1 MAMHTTE
8 TVTRTIRRWIVP
20 AVECW
25 GAASDDIGNAWAAA
39 E

>member
-20 AVECW
+20 AVDCG
-25 GAASDDIGNAWAAA
+25 GAASDDIGNA
-39 E
+39 